1 MRSMI
6 PFLGWQVLVIG
17 FLMIKSNQYAGA
29 FVAPLINPI

>member
-17 FLMIKSNQYAGA
+17 SPMIKSNQYAGA
-29 FVAPLINPI
+29 FVASLINPI